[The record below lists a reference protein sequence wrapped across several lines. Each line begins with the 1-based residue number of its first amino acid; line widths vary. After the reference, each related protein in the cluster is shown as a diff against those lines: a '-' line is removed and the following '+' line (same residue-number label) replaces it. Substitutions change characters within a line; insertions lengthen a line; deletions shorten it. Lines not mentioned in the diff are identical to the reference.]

1 MSPVRIAW
9 LPLALGLMIALSAA
23 ARAEEGEDNF
33 EQLGEKLYYNR
44 PLTPEDEAL
53 IRKAAERWGESEVRA
68 AAVIVAAWLEKQG
81 KSLPPG
87 SSGETE
93 SRPAGSAA
101 ESWLDYKLVALLAG
115 LGAVE
120 LAVLVIYLTWWRR
133 NRSGP
138 PPPFLDQD
146 MTDGPGSVGK

>member
-1 MSPVRIAW
+1 MPARCLV
-9 LPLALGLMIALSAA
+9 LLLLTLGLLAPLSSA

-81 KSLPPG
+81 KALPPG

-120 LAVLVIYLTWWRR
+120 LAVLVIYLSWWRR

-138 PPPFLDQD
+138 PPWPP
-146 MTDGPGSVGK
+146 GPDSPDEPYSADK